1 MQRLVRLF
9 AILARADDRAVG
21 DFLAFLAITVRRD
34 TVCRTVCRSAG
45 LSVCLSV
52 GLSVCL
58 PRRRGRRRRRRR
70 RPPRHGCRRLRRRR
84 LRLGLSARGL
94 ADRPSICR
102 RGQMEGAPG
111 AALPH

>member
-45 LSVCLSV
+45 LSVCR
-52 GLSVCL
+52 SVCL

-70 RPPRHGCRRLRRRR
+70 RPPRRGCRRLRRRR